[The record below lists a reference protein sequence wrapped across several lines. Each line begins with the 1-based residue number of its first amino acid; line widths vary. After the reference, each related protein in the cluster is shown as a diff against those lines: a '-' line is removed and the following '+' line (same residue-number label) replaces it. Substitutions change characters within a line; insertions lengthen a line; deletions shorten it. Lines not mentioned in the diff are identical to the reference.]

1 MGAIAAAFSVNA
13 TSDYASQS
21 RLRITSDAEDTL
33 MRRVKREKE
42 LEPVR

>member
-21 RLRITSDAEDTL
+21 RLRIASDAEDTL
-33 MRRVKREKE
+33 MRMVKREKE
-42 LEPVR
+42 SESMR